1 MKRLSNKS
9 WVLVA
14 DGARA
19 LVLRNDGDAEY
30 PNLKLVR
37 SYGQDNPSNHQQ
49 GSEKPGRTNDSLG
62 RRSAM
67 EATDWHQIAED
78 RFVQQIAEAMAK
90 DLAVGAFDKLV
101 IAAPPVALGEFR
113 KAVSPAVAKATILEI
128 DKDLTKHP
136 LHEIEKLIVKAL
148 DEASFK
154 R

>member
-1 MKRLSNKS
+1 
-9 WVLVA
+9 
-14 DGARA
+14 
-19 LVLRNDGDAEY
+19 
-30 PNLKLVR
+30 
-37 SYGQDNPSNHQQ
+37 
-49 GSEKPGRTNDSLG
+49 
-62 RRSAM
+62 
-67 EATDWHQIAED
+67 
-78 RFVQQIAEAMAK
+78 MAK

-136 LHEIEKLIVKAL
+136 LAEIEKLIVKAL